1 MRQFIYI
8 LILLTTGLITTNGQN
23 DTVKS
28 SLQNSCLGLTPDE
41 IIHILMTDYNEYI
54 VEIKYT
60 KDEDIPLKVIMKHGT
75 FRGWYFNEYNIANV
89 AVMAISNNMM
99 KETTFQSFNALY
111 TRADTALFTEAVGDT
126 TINFNFFYYK
136 KDRTLN
142 YIATYGCDPIL
153 LRKHYSDKYIL
164 TKR

>member
-8 LILLTTGLITTNGQN
+8 LILLTTGLITINGQN

-60 KDEDIPLKVIMKHGT
+60 KDEDLPLKVIMNHKT
-75 FRGWYFNEYNIANV
+75 FRGWHFNEYNIADL
-89 AVMAISNNMM
+89 AFMSISNNAM
-99 KETTFQSFNALY
+99 KEITYYSFNEMY
-111 TRADTALFTEAVGDT
+111 TRKDTSVFYEAVGDT
-126 TINFNFFYYK
+126 TVSFEFFYDK

-142 YIATYGCDPIL
+142 YIATYGNDPVM
-153 LRKHYSDKYIL
+153 LRKHYTNKYIL
-164 TKR
+164 TKY